1 MAERQM
7 KWQGHLKEL
16 AKIFEKLTPGM
27 VESFGIGSSIA
38 QSIDNDI
45 TQQLDDIRNR
55 LEKLEQNK
63 GFVDISDT
71 LQGVSC
77 QVGK

>member
-27 VESFGIGSSIA
+27 VESFGLGSSIA

-45 TQQLDDIRNR
+45 TQQLDDIRN
-55 LEKLEQNK
+55 
-63 GFVDISDT
+63 
-71 LQGVSC
+71 
-77 QVGK
+77 